1 MERTAGRGMDS
12 WPSPSSPLERK
23 GDEEGLEEAE
33 EGEEEAEDE
42 EDTERAER
50 SYCGGEWVVLRL
62 KEKKRNSKMMKT
74 GLPSCGSRK
83 INELTF

>member
-1 MERTAGRGMDS
+1 MDS

-62 KEKKRNSKMMKT
+62 KEKKAKFENDEDRLAQLWLEKNQ
-74 GLPSCGSRK
+74 
-83 INELTF
+83 